1 MLSYGFPL
9 GCSLKAVPA
18 LRKFPTKREGTL
30 AHTSKIGSRLS
41 VAAKAPFLLTK
52 FSGMEIR
59 ATKIMLARVRHMK
72 HFMKQHELDDIS
84 GNRSSVEERTEGDC
98 LGNGIV
104 AAEPSASLPARPAKA
119 RPPEATFEVDA
130 IQPGEELP

>member
-1 MLSYGFPL
+1 MP
-9 GCSLKAVPA
+9 
-18 LRKFPTKREGTL
+18 
-30 AHTSKIGSRLS
+30 
-41 VAAKAPFLLTK
+41 
-52 FSGMEIR
+52 
-59 ATKIMLARVRHMK
+59 ARVRHMK